1 MKILADVCTYTKK
14 HTVAVLDGK
23 KVLSEMNVLINDVV
37 PSIRSYI
44 SNYPEIDEVL
54 LMGGQ
59 AIAQK
64 YKDELAVT
72 TEFEKNDLKITIL

>member
-1 MKILADVCTYTKK
+1 MKILADVCTYTKN

-37 PSIRSYI
+37 PSIKSYV